1 MTGPSG
7 PHGRPTAAELVAAV
21 AEFLDA
27 DVRGATN
34 GQVNFHARVAA
45 NVLRIVERELS
56 DERLREAQKAG
67 AEATGAVDESKLADA
82 IRNGDFDGR
91 DDDVISA
98 LRTLVFD
105 RLEVAHPGYAVASVA
120 DRLFSAIEAGD
131 VDTVAAMWSDDV
143 SVWHAGDT
151 IASDKGRA
159 IRVIEWFVSA
169 TADRHYDV
177 LDRRFFGGGFVQQH
191 VLHGLARDGTPYSL
205 RVGIIIA
212 VGRDGLITR
221 IDEYF
226 DPADLAPL
234 LNHKSTQQS
243 AQRGRRNV

>member
-1 MTGPSG
+1 VTAPAGPYG
-7 PHGRPTAAELVAAV
+7 PYGRPTAAELVAAV

-45 NVLRIVERELS
+45 NVLRIVEREL
-56 DERLREAQKAG
+56 G
-67 AEATGAVDESKLADA
+67 AEATGAVDESALADA
-82 IRNGDFDGR
+82 IRNGDLDGR
-91 DDDVISA
+91 DDDVMTA

-105 RLEVAHPGYAVASVA
+105 RLEVAHPGYALASVA

-131 VDTVAAMWSDDV
+131 VEAVSAMWSDDV
-143 SVWHAGDT
+143 VVWHAGDKL
-151 IASDKGRA
+151 ACDKGRA

-191 VLHGLARDGTPYSL
+191 VLSGLARDGTSYSL
-205 RVGIIIA
+205 RVGIVIA
-212 VGRDGLITR
+212 VGRDGSITR

-234 LNHKSTQQS
+234 L
-243 AQRGRRNV
+243 G

>member
-1 MTGPSG
+1 MTAPY
-7 PHGRPTAAELVAAV
+7 GRPTAAELVAAV

-45 NVLRIVERELS
+45 NVLRIVEREL
-56 DERLREAQKAG
+56 DADTA
-67 AEATGAVDESKLADA
+67 AAVDEQDLVAA
-82 IRNGDFDGR
+82 IRAGDFDGR
-91 DDDVISA
+91 DHDVMTA

-105 RLEVAHPGYAVASVA
+105 RLEVAHPGYALASVA

-131 VDTVAAMWSDDV
+131 VDAVAAMWSDDIV
-143 SVWHAGDT
+143 VWHAGDKL
-151 IASDKGRA
+151 ACDKDRA
-159 IRVIEWFVSA
+159 IRVIEWFVFA

-177 LDRRFFGGGFVQQH
+177 LDRRFFDGGFVQQH
-191 VLHGLARDGTPYSL
+191 LLHGLTRDGAAYSL

-212 VGRDGLITR
+212 VGNDGLIRR

-234 LNHKSTQQS
+234 LNQQS
-243 AQRGRRNV
+243 A

>member
-1 MTGPSG
+1 MTAGMTARY
-7 PHGRPTAAELVAAV
+7 GRPTAAELVAAV

-27 DVRGATN
+27 DVRGATD

-45 NVLRIVERELS
+45 NVLRIVDREL
-56 DERLREAQKAG
+56 
-67 AEATGAVDESKLADA
+67 AVDAAAVVDEQDLVAA
-82 IRNGDFDGR
+82 IRAGDFDGR
-91 DDDVISA
+91 DDDVMTA

-105 RLEVAHPGYAVASVA
+105 RLEVAHPGYALASVA

-131 VDTVAAMWSDDV
+131 VDAVAAMWSDDIA
-143 SVWHAGDT
+143 VWHAGDT
-151 IASDKGRA
+151 LASDKARA
-159 IRVIEWFVSA
+159 VRVIEWFVSV

-191 VLHGLARDGTPYSL
+191 VLHGLTRDGTAYSL
-205 RVGIIIA
+205 RVGIIVA
-212 VGRDGLITR
+212 VGRDGLIRR

-234 LNHKSTQQS
+234 LNQQS
-243 AQRGRRNV
+243 T

>member
-1 MTGPSG
+1 MRAGMTAPY
-7 PHGRPTAAELVAAV
+7 GRPTAAELIAAV
-21 AEFLDA
+21 AEFLDG

-34 GQVNFHARVAA
+34 GRVNFHARVAA
-45 NVLRIVERELS
+45 NVLRIVEREL
-56 DERLREAQKAG
+56 G
-67 AEATGAVDESKLADA
+67 AEATGAVDESALAVA
-82 IRNGDFDGR
+82 IRRGDFDGR
-91 DDDVISA
+91 DDDVMSA

-105 RLEVAHPGYAVASVA
+105 RLEVAHPGYALASVA

-131 VDTVAAMWSDDV
+131 VDAVAAMWSDDV
-143 SVWHAGDT
+143 VVWHAGDKL
-151 IASDKGRA
+151 ASDKGRA

-191 VLHGLARDGTPYSL
+191 VLHGQARDGTPYSL

-212 VGRDGLITR
+212 VGRDALITH

-234 LNHKSTQQS
+234 LNQQS
-243 AQRGRRNV
+243 GG